1 MCMSLAIFAHFEPT
15 QILFLVIVLVFI
27 LALDTMKVILLE
39 NTQIFDGVLSLLI
52 LFGGMFIP
60 TLTRVWIIL
69 FLVLDSL
76 VLLYS
81 LFDFSLLLYT
91 HKVIGEKTT
100 EYIKNNE
107 YDFYV
112 QMNAKDRVIDC
123 SGSILKLTR
132 LSKKEILHNRGW
144 KFIFDNFNIRTLNK
158 QEFSLNN
165 VAGFLSEF
173 KECNSKHNVYRFSM
187 EVENPTQDKQLDTE
201 SIRYE
206 GIIQPI
212 YRKNTLVARNVY
224 FYRDNINVVEKLKGL
239 VKDACTNLEDAYLQL
254 DMLMSMSEGV
264 VLYYDYQNAVYVAT
278 DCMRSYTKTD
288 KKEYVF
294 EEIFSHI
301 HPEDVNAYLE
311 QAETVNSLSIT
322 KLKYRLLIADTYYTV
337 EEDSI
342 YMRKDYGLL
351 SIIRIGGVNIQEKRK
366 VTVNKEENMD
376 QIEAL
381 AAKNIQSTLEKTM
394 SILNVV
400 LGEHNES
407 NH

>member
-1 MCMSLAIFAHFEPT
+1 MSLAIFAHFEPT
-15 QILFLVIVLVFI
+15 QILFLVIILVFV
-27 LALDTMKVILLE
+27 LALDTMKVCLLE
-39 NTQIFDGVLSLLI
+39 NKQIVDGILSFGLL
-52 LFGGMFIP
+52 LGGMCIP

-69 FLVLDSL
+69 FLVLDSM

-91 HKVIGEKTT
+91 HKVIHEKTA

-123 SGSILKLTR
+123 SGSILKLTK
-132 LSKKEILHNRGW
+132 LSKKEILQNRGW
-144 KFIFDNFNIRTLNK
+144 KFIFDNMNIRTLNK

-187 EVENPTQDKQLDTE
+187 EVENMAQDKQLDTE
-201 SIRYE
+201 CIRYE

-239 VKDACTNLEDAYLQL
+239 VKAACTNLEDAYLQL

-278 DCMRSYTKTD
+278 DCMRTYTKTD

-301 HPEDVNAYLE
+301 HSEDVNVYLE
-311 QAETVNSLSIT
+311 QAKTVNSLAIT

-351 SIIRIGGVNIQEKRK
+351 SIIRIGGVSLPESRK
-366 VTVNKEENMD
+366 STPHKEENID
-376 QIEAL
+376 QIQAL
-381 AAKNIQSTLEKTM
+381 ASRNIQAKLEKTM

-400 LGEHNES
+400 LGEQHES